1 MSEYTSEDS
10 LIIESCKVVKNDNP
24 KLLSLLIDDEDVV
37 FSLKKAAP
45 VLNDLSDEKL
55 YKFILQKD
63 AKGLKYSITR
73 IEELSDAND
82 YDQEDSNETPLEI
95 QLELQD
101 KINNL
106 ITQRKS
112 EMIVLERIKT
122 RLETDNVLSLKKIND
137 IYNILNECI

>member
-45 VLNDLSDEKL
+45 VLNDLSDEKF

-73 IEELSDAND
+73 IEELSDANE

-112 EMIVLERIKT
+112 EMIVLERIKS